1 MLKVQNLRKTYTIG
15 DFVTKAVDDLS
26 IEFRETEFVAILGP
40 SGCGKTTLLNI
51 LGALDRPDSGEISLH
66 GNSLTQFKNI
76 ELDRYR
82 NNSLG
87 FIFQTHNLIPHLSI
101 VENVEMGMTLSGV
114 GVKERR
120 QRALELLE
128 KVGLIEH
135 LNKRPNQLSVG
146 QSQRIAIARALANNP
161 DIILADEPTG
171 SVDST
176 TSHQIMQLISEVS
189 KNKLVIMVTH
199 DVELAEQYATRI
211 VKLDDGK
218 IIYDSN
224 PYHSSDS
231 DEISKELVLKKT
243 AMSFT
248 TSFISALKNLRT
260 KIGRVLLTAIASS
273 IGIIGIALILALS
286 SGLSAEIDKF
296 ESETL
301 GNYPINISSSTINL
315 EKLRELGTQNL
326 KRFPDEQEV
335 IAFDSNIRAL
345 VMRPNIITE
354 EYVNYVLDYYEKNE
368 DKFSGLAIKPKM
380 KYTILAE
387 VDGSPGTYR
396 TFYRDVGGNLD
407 PVEQLTKRSTLLP
420 SGTIFDSVYNVIGGE
435 KPENVANPADKT
447 FEIVLTVDHYNRIN
461 LGVLNLLGLNVEN
474 KQRIPFSEFIGR
486 ELYLIPGTGVPSPF
500 VKDDAIKLRISG
512 IVRVKEI
519 NSFTLF
525 NNGIGF
531 DQNLVEYIYNNYP
544 EAVSSVDYINIYPV
558 NFDAK
563 AEIKEYLEAYNK
575 NFPEGDPNIVEFSDD
590 SAVFSTISQ
599 TVIDAVSIGLIAF
612 TSISLVVSS
621 LMIAIITYTSVIERT
636 KEIGLMRALGARKK
650 DVSRT
655 FNSEN
660 IIIGLLSGLFGI
672 GATLA
677 LTFPLNWI
685 LDHYAGVYNIAKVN
699 PLHALLLIAISV
711 FLAFIAGLI
720 PSRMAANKDPVEAL
734 RVE

>member
-1 MLKVQNLRKTYTIG
+1 
-15 DFVTKAVDDLS
+15 
-26 IEFRETEFVAILGP
+26 
-40 SGCGKTTLLNI
+40 
-51 LGALDRPDSGEISLH
+51 
-66 GNSLTQFKNI
+66 
-76 ELDRYR
+76 
-82 NNSLG
+82 
-87 FIFQTHNLIPHLSI
+87 
-101 VENVEMGMTLSGV
+101 
-114 GVKERR
+114 
-120 QRALELLE
+120 
-128 KVGLIEH
+128 
-135 LNKRPNQLSVG
+135 
-146 QSQRIAIARALANNP
+146 
-161 DIILADEPTG
+161 
-171 SVDST
+171 
-176 TSHQIMQLISEVS
+176 
-189 KNKLVIMVTH
+189 
-199 DVELAEQYATRI
+199 
-211 VKLDDGK
+211 
-218 IIYDSN
+218 
-224 PYHSSDS
+224 
-231 DEISKELVLKKT
+231 
-243 AMSFT
+243 
-248 TSFISALKNLRT
+248 
-260 KIGRVLLTAIASS
+260 
-273 IGIIGIALILALS
+273 
-286 SGLSAEIDKF
+286 
-296 ESETL
+296 
-301 GNYPINISSSTINL
+301 
-315 EKLRELGTQNL
+315 
-326 KRFPDEQEV
+326 
-335 IAFDSNIRAL
+335 
-345 VMRPNIITE
+345 MRPNIITE